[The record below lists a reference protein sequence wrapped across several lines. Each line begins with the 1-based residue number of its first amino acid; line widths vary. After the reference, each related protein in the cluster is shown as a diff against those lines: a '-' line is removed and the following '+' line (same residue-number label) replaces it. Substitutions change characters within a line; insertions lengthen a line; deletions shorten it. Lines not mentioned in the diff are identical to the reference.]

1 MPKWTPSGSADEVTE
16 GQIPKMQAQ
25 MKKLL
30 PIRNSIIKRY
40 FDKFKYQRN
49 KRNDLLAAV
58 EESEE
63 LLRDLFGDEY
73 RHFSEEIP
81 EIKEFLLTIEKKEKI
96 IQEQREKYEEDDD
109 QVRKDAVIDIHTRG
123 KGLRKA
129 QQQI

>member
-1 MPKWTPSGSADEVTE
+1 
-16 GQIPKMQAQ
+16 

-30 PIRNSIIKRY
+30 PVRNSIIKRY

-73 RHFSEEIP
+73 RHFTEEIP
-81 EIKEFLLTIEKKEKI
+81 EIKEFMLEVEAKEKI
-96 IQEQREKYEEDDD
+96 IAEKRVKLDEDDD
-109 QVRKDAVIDIHTRG
+109 
-123 KGLRKA
+123 
-129 QQQI
+129 